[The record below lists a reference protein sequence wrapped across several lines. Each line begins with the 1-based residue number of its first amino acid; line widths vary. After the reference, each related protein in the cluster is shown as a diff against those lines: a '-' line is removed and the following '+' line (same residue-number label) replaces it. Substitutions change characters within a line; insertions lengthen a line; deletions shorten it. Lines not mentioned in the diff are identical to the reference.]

1 MIRMPWMAAIS
12 ALALAGCSTY
22 SFGPPQVSQSRET
35 LDQDVSETCLAP
47 PGGLRLERNVKGAL
61 DLIDNYV
68 GAYRCTLRMAA
79 DGRQA
84 WQVPGFLSLITA
96 TMAAA
101 LGGGRDWAIAGGSA
115 NAMFNAGNAYYD
127 NVGQAAIIQDA
138 LKSFSCIQTEA
149 VGVESFIKI
158 PEVQNAPAEAREK
171 AAAAGLA
178 AAEERLQ
185 SAREAFEAA
194 DTRATFALN
203 VAADAEQEANRLR
216 AESVTGEFLSA
227 QQTAVA
233 KRREERE
240 ANALLQTMRSS
251 LARATAERSA
261 ALAELAAARDEAA
274 TLGSVKI
281 TAEQQY
287 FNMVAAALQRVEAAA
302 AARLAKRGTYKPE
315 DVVVLIEALTKK
327 ADEAAKKAEKDR
339 QSNLGTGQGFAERSG
354 NDRAVAIMT
363 QIELELAALRP
374 KLDKCLIHAS
384 G

>member
-1 MIRMPWMAAIS
+1 MIRMPWTAAVG

-35 LDQDVSETCLAP
+35 INQDVSETCLAP
-47 PGGLRLERNVKGAL
+47 SDGDRLKRNVEGAL

-68 GAYRCTLRMAA
+68 GAYRCTLRIAA

-127 NVGQAAIIQDA
+127 NVGQAAIVQDA

-158 PEVQNAPAEAREK
+158 PEVQNAPAEARET
-171 AAAAGLA
+171 AAVAGVA

-185 SAREAFEAA
+185 SARQAFEAA

-216 AESVTGEFLSA
+216 TEAVTGAFLSA
-227 QQTAVA
+227 QQTAA
-233 KRREERE
+233 ARRREERE
-240 ANALLQTMRSS
+240 ANALLQTMRASMD
-251 LARATAERSA
+251 RATAERSA
-261 ALAELAAARDEAA
+261 ALAELAAARDQAA
-274 TLGSVKI
+274 TLGSVMV

-287 FNMVAAALQRVEAAA
+287 FNMVAAVLQRVEATAA
-302 AARLAKRGTYKPE
+302 GRLAKRGTYKPE
-315 DVVVLIEALTKK
+315 DVVTLIEALAKK
-327 ADEAAKKAEKDR
+327 AKEAEDAAKKDR
-339 QSNLGTGQGFAERSG
+339 QANMATGEGFAERSVS
-354 NDRAVAIMT
+354 DRAVAVMT

-374 KLDKCLIHAS
+374 KLDKCLVHAA